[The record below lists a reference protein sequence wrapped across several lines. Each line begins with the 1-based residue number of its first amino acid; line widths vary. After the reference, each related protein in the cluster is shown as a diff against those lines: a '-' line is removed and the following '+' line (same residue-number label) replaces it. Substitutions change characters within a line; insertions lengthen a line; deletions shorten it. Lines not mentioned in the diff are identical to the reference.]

1 MEDALLKQLKENFI
15 FAVVRGKTAEDGF
28 EISKAAV
35 EGGIKN
41 IELTFSTPDA
51 PRVISQLVETY
62 KDDDTVVVG
71 AGTVMSVEMAQEA
84 YDAGAQ
90 YLVSPHFSREVAK
103 FARENNIHYMPG
115 CATATEIWGA
125 MQEGSQIIKVFPGG
139 QLGPSFIK
147 DIHGPIPEVQLMPSG
162 GVSMDNIADWIASG
176 AVAVGVGSALSKNV
190 AESGYESVTE
200 IAKQFVNEVNANR

>member
-15 FAVVRGKTAEDGF
+15 FAVVRGKTAADGF